1 MWVFSASEPINTWNS
16 VSHDRFES
24 LRAGSMV
31 TSPFIV
37 YSSVLLCYKA
47 LVLALKRLI
56 AGRST

>member
-1 MWVFSASEPINTWNS
+1 MWVFSASEPINAWNS

-24 LRAGSMV
+24 LRAGSIV

-47 LVLALKRLI
+47 LVNIIHHL
-56 AGRST
+56 